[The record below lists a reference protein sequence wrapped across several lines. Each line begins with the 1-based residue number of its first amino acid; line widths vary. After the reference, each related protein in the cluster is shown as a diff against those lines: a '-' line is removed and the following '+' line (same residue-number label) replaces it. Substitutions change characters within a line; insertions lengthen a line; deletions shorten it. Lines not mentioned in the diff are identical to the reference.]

1 VAAAVVQTGFL
12 GDMVLTTPLL
22 ARLAARGPVH
32 VVATPASAPLLAGHP
47 AVASVLVYD
56 KRGADRGAAGLWR
69 LARALRATGAPHAYL
84 AQGSVRSAALAA
96 LAGIPERVGFATSAG
111 RWLYSERVPYRAALH
126 HAQRVWLLAGP
137 ASDGDGA
144 AEAVAPPLRPMVVPG
159 AADAEA
165 AARLLGGAGLAA
177 TPPLLALAP
186 GSAWGTKRWPAY
198 PALAATLAAAPRWRA
213 TALVVLGAAAD
224 APLATAIAAAR
235 PPGSAPVL
243 DATGRLSLLGTAA
256 LLARCAA
263 LVSNDSLPVHLASAM
278 GTPTVALFGP
288 TVPGMG
294 FGPLA
299 PGSVVV
305 EHPALPC
312 RPCHAHGP
320 HRCPLGHFRCMRD
333 LPVAAVLDALAAAV
347 PGG

>member
-22 ARLAARGPVH
+22 VRLAARGPVH

-56 KRGADRGAAGLWR
+56 KRGADRGAAGVWR
-69 LARALRATGAPHAYL
+69 LARALRATGAHRAYL

-111 RWLYSERVPYRAALH
+111 RWLYSHRVPYRAALH

-137 ASDGDGA
+137 GPDP
-144 AEAVAPPLRPMVVPG
+144 EAPPLRPTLVPG

-165 AARLLGGAGLAA
+165 ADRLLAGAGLRA
-177 TPPLLALAP
+177 TGPLLALAP

-198 PALAATLAAAPRWRA
+198 PALAAALAEAARWRDMP
-213 TALVVLGAAAD
+213 LVVLGASAD
-224 APLATAIAAAR
+224 APLAAAIAAAR
-235 PPGSAPVL
+235 PPGGAPVL

-299 PGSVVV
+299 PASVAVG
-305 EHPALPC
+305 HPALPC

>member
-1 VAAAVVQTGFL
+1 MAAAVVQTGFL

-56 KRGADRGAAGLWR
+56 KRGADRGGAGLWR
-69 LARALRATGAPHAYL
+69 VARALRATGARHAYL
-84 AQGSVRSAALAA
+84 AQGSLRSAALAV

-111 RWLYSERVPYRAALH
+111 RWLYSQRVPYRADLH
-126 HAQRVWLLAGP
+126 HAHRVWLLAGP
-137 ASDGDGA
+137 RSDVA
-144 AEAVAPPLRPMVVPG
+144 APPRPTLVP
-159 AADAEA
+159 AAVDAEA
-165 AARLLGGAGLAA
+165 AARLLAGAGLAA
-177 TPPLLALAP
+177 AGPLLALAP

-198 PALAATLAAAPRWRA
+198 PALAAALASEPRWRD
-213 TALVVLGAAAD
+213 TPLVVLGGDGD
-224 APLATAIAAAR
+224 APLAAAIAAAR
-235 PPGSAPVL
+235 PAGGAPVL
-243 DATGRLSLLGTAA
+243 DATGRLALLGTAA

-288 TVPGMG
+288 TIPAMG

-299 PGSVVV
+299 PSSVAVG
-305 EHPALPC
+305 HPALPC

-333 LPVAAVLDALAAAV
+333 LPVAAVLEALAAAV
-347 PGG
+347 PPG

>member
-1 VAAAVVQTGFL
+1 MAAAVVQTGFL

-32 VVATPASAPLLAGHP
+32 VVATPASAPLVAGHP

-69 LARALRATGAPHAYL
+69 LARALRATGARHAYL
-84 AQGSVRSAALAA
+84 AQGSMRSAALAV

-111 RWLYSERVPYRAALH
+111 RWLYSQRVPYRADLH
-126 HAQRVWLLAGP
+126 HAHRVWLLAGP
-137 ASDGDGA
+137 DAG
-144 AEAVAPPLRPMVVPG
+144 AEAAAPLGRPTLVPG
-159 AADAEA
+159 AADTEA
-165 AARLLGGAGLAA
+165 AATLLASAGLAA
-177 TPPLLALAP
+177 TGPLLALAP

-198 PALAATLAAAPRWRA
+198 PALAAALAAEPRWRD
-213 TALVVLGAAAD
+213 TPVVVVGGGAD
-224 APLATAIAAAR
+224 APLAAAIAAAR
-235 PPGSAPVL
+235 PPGGAPVL

-288 TVPGMG
+288 TIPAMG

-299 PGSVVV
+299 PASVAVG
-305 EHPALPC
+305 HPALPC

-333 LPVAAVLDALAAAV
+333 LPVAAVLEALAAAV

>member
-1 VAAAVVQTGFL
+1 MAAAVVQTGFL

-47 AVASVLVYD
+47 AVTSVLVYD

-69 LARALRATGAPHAYL
+69 VARALRATGARHAYL
-84 AQGSVRSAALAA
+84 AQGSMRSAALAA
-96 LAGIPERVGFATSAG
+96 LAGIPERVGFTTSAG
-111 RWLYSERVPYRAALH
+111 RWLYSQRVPYRAGLH
-126 HAQRVWLLAGP
+126 HARRVWLLGGP
-137 ASDGDGA
+137 GPD
-144 AEAVAPPLRPMVVPG
+144 AEAPPLRPALLPG

-165 AARLLGGAGLAA
+165 AARLLAGAGLAA
-177 TPPLLALAP
+177 SAPLLALAP

-198 PALAATLAAAPRWRA
+198 PALAAALADAPRWRD
-213 TALVVLGAAAD
+213 TPLVVVGGAGD
-224 APLATAIAAAR
+224 APLAAAIAEAR
-235 PPGSAPVL
+235 PAGGAPVL

-299 PGSVVV
+299 PASVALG
-305 EHPALPC
+305 HPALPC

-320 HRCPLGHFRCMRD
+320 HRCPLGHFRCMHD

-347 PGG
+347 PPG